1 MSNMKFEVKLLP
13 NSEEEN
19 EYSTPCYFHF
29 EDYQKLTEFIQIVS
43 EFGDDI
49 SINLFFTN
57 EEVSDL
63 SLDAWDE
70 LEDIKEDLKRGHK
83 LAVTSGGIG
92 GYDIS
97 EEVNNYLVNLI
108 LGAV

>member
-1 MSNMKFEVKLLP
+1 MKFEVKLLP
-13 NSEEEN
+13 NSEEES

-29 EDYQKLTEFIQIVS
+29 KNYQKLTEFIQIVS

-49 SINLFFTN
+49 SINLFVTN
-57 EEVSDL
+57 DNFSDL
-63 SLDAWDE
+63 SLDALKE
-70 LEDIKEDLKRGHK
+70 LDDITEDLKKGDK
-83 LAVTSGGIG
+83 LAVTSGGLG

-97 EEVNNYLVNLI
+97 EEVKNYLVNLI